1 MSLTATA
8 ICPLSERQDDEV
20 EERQEDHSSSSSSD
34 GRGRDVAS
42 TDRMLHSR
50 RWHGLLP
57 RLPLAKRDER
67 GHPRHSCLRITHS
80 HVRSPVAPVRMSVGD
95 TSLLICCSTYV

>member
-42 TDRMLHSR
+42 TDGMLHSR
-50 RWHGLLP
+50 RWHGLLC
-57 RLPLAKRDER
+57 RVPLAKRDEHMLAA
-67 GHPRHSCLRITHS
+67 G
-80 HVRSPVAPVRMSVGD
+80 
-95 TSLLICCSTYV
+95 